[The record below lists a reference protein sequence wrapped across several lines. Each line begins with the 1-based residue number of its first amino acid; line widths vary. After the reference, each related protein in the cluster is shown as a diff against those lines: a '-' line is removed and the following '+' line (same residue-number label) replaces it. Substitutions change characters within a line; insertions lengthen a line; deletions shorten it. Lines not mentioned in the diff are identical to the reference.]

1 MGKLLNKINNSPR
14 SLLQVAL
21 DFISL
26 DDALKVLNSILNY
39 ELDIIEFGTPLI
51 KVEGLK
57 TLGNI
62 ARKLPPDVIKLA
74 DTKTAD
80 VGGIEVSAAK
90 IFGFDVITVL
100 ASADDEVIKEALI
113 RAQEYDMDVVVDT
126 VGIAFD
132 RISSRIED
140 LLKLG
145 VKIVNI
151 HVGIDVQ
158 RKLGIKASD
167 LLEIIKELTSTFEGS
182 IKFSVSG
189 GIKPSEVC
197 KFVDAGASII
207 VIGSAITKAPN
218 PLQEYLK
225 ALNNLKSCTS

>member
-1 MGKLLNKINNSPR
+1 MGKLLDIINNNSR

-21 DFISL
+21 DFIDL
-26 DDALKVLNSILNY
+26 NEALRVLNSITNY

-51 KVEGLK
+51 KVEGLR

-62 ARKLPPDVIKLA
+62 ARKLSPNVVKLA

-80 VGGIEVSAAK
+80 VGDIEVSAAK

-100 ASADDEVIKEALI
+100 ASADDEVIKEALMK
-113 RAQEYDMDVVVDT
+113 AQEYGMDVVVDT
-126 VGIAFD
+126 VGMAFD
-132 RISSRIED
+132 RLSNRIEE
-140 LLKLG
+140 LLRLG

-158 RKLGIKASD
+158 KKLGVRASD
-167 LLEIIKELTSTFEGS
+167 LLKTIKELTRTFGGS

-207 VIGSAITKAPN
+207 VIGSAITRAPN
-218 PLQEYLK
+218 PSQEYLK